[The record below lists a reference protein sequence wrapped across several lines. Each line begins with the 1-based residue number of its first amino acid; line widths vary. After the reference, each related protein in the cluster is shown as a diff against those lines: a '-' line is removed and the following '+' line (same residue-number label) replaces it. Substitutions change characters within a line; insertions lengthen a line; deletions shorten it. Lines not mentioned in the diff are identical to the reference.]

1 MIERATRSYADNYDH
16 IRDELRRLD
25 LRIGLRTKT
34 LPLLNQ
40 IAPASQIDRTAYIS
54 PEEVTWLLNEAGQ
67 GALADDDVAATRL
80 ELANLSAR
88 IDVAV
93 AGSHN
98 DGTILAL
105 PRIAA
110 LFGLSEFETQA
121 LIICLAPELRAKYDR
136 LYAYLQDDIPAS
148 ARASS

>member
-1 MIERATRSYADNYDH
+1 VIERATRSYADDYDH

-25 LRIGLRTKT
+25 LRIRLRTKT

-54 PEEVTWLLNEAGQ
+54 PEEVTWLLSEAGQ

-80 ELANLSAR
+80 ELADLSAR
-88 IDVAV
+88 IDAAV
-93 AGSHN
+93 AGSRN
-98 DGTILAL
+98 NGTILAL

-110 LFGLSEFETQA
+110 LFELSEFETQA
-121 LIICLAPELRAKYDR
+121 
-136 LYAYLQDDIPAS
+136 
-148 ARASS
+148 